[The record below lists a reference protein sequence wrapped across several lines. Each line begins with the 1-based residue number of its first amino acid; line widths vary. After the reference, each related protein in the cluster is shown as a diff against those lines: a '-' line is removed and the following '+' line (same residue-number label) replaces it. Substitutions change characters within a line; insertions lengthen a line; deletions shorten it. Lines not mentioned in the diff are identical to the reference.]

1 MGKMSRNFENLPNEA
16 EKQRARFAPVEVP
29 APARPVWNWEELN
42 AKFRPRLIAAGVIRF
57 GLTQDDCEDAVQTV
71 FLKVLA
77 MNPRVRDPKA
87 YLRAAFL
94 NQCKNILEAHTRRSG
109 RETGLTDQL
118 AAILPDPVAERAR
131 TVSAV
136 TGAYRQVD
144 PKCRQVI
151 ASYCVENMTLA
162 ETADRSGYSPKTVWK
177 RIQECLKRM
186 RACLAS

>member
-1 MGKMSRNFENLPNEA
+1 MSRNFDEILPDDERQQ
-16 EKQRARFAPVEVP
+16 QRSRFAPAPLP

-57 GLTQDDCEDAVQTV
+57 GLTQDECEDAAQTV

-94 NQCKNILEAHTRRSG
+94 NQCSNLIEARERRRG
-109 RETGLTDQL
+109 RESELTDQL
-118 AAILPDPVAERAR
+118 AATLADPATARAQ

-136 TGAYRQVD
+136 TSAYRQVD
-144 PKCRQVI
+144 PKCREVI
-151 ASYCVENMTLA
+151 KCYCVEDMTLA

>member
-1 MGKMSRNFENLPNEA
+1 MSRNFDEILPDDGQ
-16 EKQRARFAPVEVP
+16 KQRSRFAPVESP
-29 APARPVWNWEELN
+29 APARPDWDWEELN

-57 GLTQDDCEDAVQTV
+57 GLAQDDCEDAAQTV

-94 NQCKNILEAHTRRSG
+94 NQCTNLIETRTRRRG
-109 RETGLTDQL
+109 RESELTDHL
-118 AAILPDPVAERAR
+118 AATFADPVAAR
-131 TVSAV
+131 VKTVSAV
-136 TGAYRQVD
+136 TSAYRQVD
-144 PKCRQVI
+144 PKCQKVI
-151 ASYCVENMTLA
+151 ACYCVEDMTLA
-162 ETADRSGYSPKTVWK
+162 ETAEKSGYSPKTVWK